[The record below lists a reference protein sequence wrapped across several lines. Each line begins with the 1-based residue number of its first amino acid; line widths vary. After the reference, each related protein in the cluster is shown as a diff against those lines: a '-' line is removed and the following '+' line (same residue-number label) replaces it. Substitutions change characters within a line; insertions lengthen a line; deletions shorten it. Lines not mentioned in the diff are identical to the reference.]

1 MREGCAWRAKR
12 RRRGKVVDHEVI
24 QRMYALSQTE
34 PYTADPVVDV
44 HFSARF
50 PAVPS
55 DIYAEQLIVPTRI
68 MLQLVFGQKLSSM
81 TTSLIFSLLAAFGIY
96 NTRERLVDRYPVQVS
111 DFIHIISCRLHYDP
125 LLDTT
130 SSAHVQ
136 STDSLTRPL
145 IVTAMPCTPLFLA
158 NSFSDHILSPSCSL
172 HQLEER
178 NVRCCQLRAPVF
190 FLWHLTRRRGAVIF
204 LYIHSTAGTASG
216 L

>member
-12 RRRGKVVDHEVI
+12 RRRGKV
-24 QRMYALSQTE
+24 ALSQPE

-55 DIYAEQLIVPTRI
+55 DIYAEQLIVPTSI
-68 MLQLVFGQKLSSM
+68 MLQLVCTSM

-111 DFIHIISCRLHYDP
+111 DFIHIISY
-125 LLDTT
+125 TT

-158 NSFSDHILSPSCSL
+158 NSFSDHIMSPSCSL

-178 NVRCCQLRAPVF
+178 NVRCCQLRASVF